1 MVTRFDAE
9 ETLASRAM
17 LERMGVAAAEG
28 TGATARDMSAAGGG
42 GICFACGCCG
52 LGAGGGGDCCSERAF
67 AEGECAS
74 ERALDG
80 GDCTSVLA
88 FAGGERTSARAEAE
102 VEVEAVVVAAAA
114 GAGAGAGGF
123 ASDRTLLRGDR
134 TGMVCATTSSGSRLL
149 KWTLEDEA
157 ELVETIVVVTVFTGG
172 ICAPPPEIETKLRA
186 WKGSSAARA
195 AAASAAL
202 RAAAAGE
209 SGGEVVQGG
218 EG

>member
-1 MVTRFDAE
+1 VTRFEAE

-17 LERMGVAAAEG
+17 LERMGVAAVEG

-52 LGAGGGGDCCSERAF
+52 LGVTREEDCCSKRAF

-74 ERALDG
+74 ERALVG
-80 GDCTSVLA
+80 GDCTIDLA
-88 FAGGERTSARAEAE
+88 FAGGERTSDR
-102 VEVEAVVVAAAA
+102 VEAVVVTAAA
-114 GAGAGAGGF
+114 GAGAGAGDF
-123 ASDRTLLRGDR
+123 ASDRTLLRGER
-134 TGMVCATTSSGSRLL
+134 AGMVCATTSSGSRLL

-172 ICAPPPEIETKLRA
+172 IWAPPPEIETKLRA
-186 WKGSSAARA
+186 WKGSNAARA

-209 SGGEVVQGG
+209 SGGEVVHGG